1 MKNYSFYQY
10 IRTRRGEASPIG
22 LLAEH
27 IAGDAMF
34 PKYSDDYLEISD
46 YLERNPYEDMPLSH
60 YDTAFEDYRNWLEH

>member
-1 MKNYSFYQY
+1 
-10 IRTRRGEASPIG
+10 
-22 LLAEH
+22 
-27 IAGDAMF
+27 MF